1 MQVSDWLMDK
11 RIFCTIIVLLA
22 CAARVIAQPE
32 PYKFMHVNVNDGLS
46 HNEVLSFLKDKRGFL
61 WIGTAAGLNRY
72 DGYTVKV
79 FQHDSRDTTSLIHN
93 SVQDLFELPDG
104 RIGVLTTAG
113 LTLYDPQTE
122 KFQKDLSA
130 FYDTYKIPEGAL
142 SNVVKDYEGNYWF
155 IHASAGLVRYTV
167 SNGDVVSIRH
177 HEKDT
182 QSIASDSVVSL
193 LQDVKGSHWIIHANG
208 IIEQIGVKG
217 NKHYV
222 TYRNDYL
229 FKENKGAIRKYR
241 LLTDKDGDLWI
252 FIADDNQGVFY
263 FNSISKSFTHIHK
276 DSPGAHLNTNIVR
289 DMEQDNKGLIWVGT
303 DHGGINLIDKRNFS
317 IRYITHDDEDEKSL
331 SQNSINTLYKDTDGI
346 IWVGTYKRGVS
357 YYHEN
362 IVRFPLYK
370 HSPTNP
376 YGLPYADVNRFVED
390 DKGNIW
396 IGTNGGGLLYFNRAT
411 GRFTQYRHNPANTNS
426 IGSDVIVSLYIDH
439 TKKLWIGTYYGGLTC
454 YDGTK
459 FIRFNNNPADPSS
472 LSNQSV
478 WEIYEDSRHRL
489 WVGTLN
495 GGLNLFDERTQSFSH
510 YRATDLNSVGSD
522 YIAAIT
528 EDREGDL
535 WIGTTAGIDVLSRQR
550 GRFIHYE
557 SESSNPQSLSNNA
570 VLDIREDSKGRIWI
584 ATAGGLNLF
593 NRKDNSFQ
601 VFTKEDGLPHN
612 TILTILE
619 DDRGDIWMS
628 TPNGLSQLKITAAP
642 DGKTIY
648 TFSNYGEAE
657 GLQGRQFNENAAFKT
672 SRGELIFGGSNGFNI
687 FKPSQL
693 GLNKDVP
700 EVVFTDFQL
709 FNKSIK
715 AEEVVDGNILLP
727 TDISTTSE
735 IKLPPGKDV
744 FSIEFAALNF
754 FHPEKNKYKYKLE
767 GFHTDWL
774 PADSKSRRVTFTNLD
789 PGEYTF
795 RVIAANNDGFWNEK
809 GATLKITVLPPFWKT
824 RTALVIYFLLIITG
838 LLITRRL
845 VQQREKVKFIIQQ
858 ERQEAMR
865 MHELDMMKIK
875 FFTNVSHEFRTPLTL
890 ILTPIEKILKQ
901 VKDPEQQNQFLLI
914 QRNAK
919 RLLNLVNQ
927 LLDFRK
933 LEVQEIKFNPSEGDI
948 IHFIKEAV
956 YSFSDLSEKKA
967 IQLKFNASVNSL
979 VTIFDQDKL
988 EKILFNLLSNAF
1000 KFTPEHGAVTV
1011 EVEQK
1016 TEVDGKWLCI
1026 EVTDTGIGIAPDK
1039 QERIFERFFQ
1049 NELPK
1054 SMVNQGSGI
1063 GLSITKEF
1071 TRIHGGSISVESE
1084 PGKGSRFTVRLPL
1097 QDAASQS
1104 ETVTQEAIEPVRQ
1117 NEEPIH
1123 ENASARLLKK
1133 PLLLL
1138 VEDNEDF
1145 RFYLKDNLKVD
1156 YQIEEAPNGKEG
1168 WKKVQDL
1175 LPDLIVSDIM
1185 MPDMNGIDFCKKIK
1199 SDQRVSHIPVILLT
1213 ARAAEEQKVEGFQSG
1228 ADDYITKPFNF
1239 EILASRIQNL
1249 IMQREK
1255 FHRAFP
1261 KQLDVKASELNITP
1275 LDEKF
1280 IQNAVKCVEENVSKA
1295 DFSVEDM
1302 SRELGISRAHLYKK
1316 IIALTGKSPLEF
1328 IRTIRLQQA
1337 AQLLE
1342 KSQLTVAEIAYQVGF
1357 NNPKYFARYFKE
1369 QYHVLPSAYA
1379 AGKRRRAV

>member
-1 MQVSDWLMDK
+1 MDK
-11 RIFCTIIVLLA
+11 RIFYTIIVLLVCVA
-22 CAARVIAQPE
+22 GVTAQPE
-32 PYKFMHVNVNDGLS
+32 TYKFMHVNVNDGLS

-61 WIGTAAGLNRY
+61 WIGTSAGLNRY

-93 SVQDLFELPDG
+93 YVRDLFELPDG
-104 RIGVLTTAG
+104 RIGILTAAG
-113 LTLYDPQTE
+113 LALYDPQTE
-122 KFQKDLSA
+122 KFQKDISA
-130 FYDTYKIPEGAL
+130 FYKTYKIPKGPLRRVA
-142 SNVVKDYEGNYWF
+142 KDQEGNYWF
-155 IHASAGLVRYTV
+155 IHTSTGLVRYTV
-167 SNGDVVSIRH
+167 SNGDIVSIRH
-177 HEKDT
+177 NERDA
-182 QSIASDSVVSL
+182 QSIASDSVMSFA
-193 LQDVKGSHWIIHANG
+193 QDVKGNYWIIHANG
-208 IIEQIGVKG
+208 IVEQIGVKG
-217 NKHYV
+217 GKHYV
-222 TYRNDYL
+222 TYRNNYL
-229 FKENKGAIRKYR
+229 FKHNKGAIREYH
-241 LLTDKDGDLWI
+241 LLPDKDGDLWI
-252 FIADDNQGVFY
+252 FIADDAQGVFY
-263 FNSISKSFTHIHK
+263 FSSTHKSFTHIHK

-289 DMEQDNKGLIWVGT
+289 DIERDDNGLIWVGT
-303 DHGGINLIDKRNFS
+303 DHGGINVIDKRNFS
-317 IRYITHDDEDEKSL
+317 VRYITHDDEDEKSL
-331 SQNSINTLYKDTDGI
+331 SQNSINTLYKDADGI
-346 IWVGTYKRGVS
+346 IWVGTYKHGVS
-357 YYHEN
+357 YYHKN
-362 IVRFPLYK
+362 MVRFPLYK
-370 HSPTNP
+370 HTPSNP

-396 IGTNGGGLLYFNRAT
+396 IGTNGGGLLYFNRTT
-411 GRFTQYRHNPANTNS
+411 GRFTQYRHNPANANS

-439 TKKLWIGTYYGGLTC
+439 VKKLWIGTFYGGLTC

-459 FIRFNNNPADPSS
+459 FIRFNHNPADPSS
-472 LSNQSV
+472 LSNQNV

-489 WVGTLN
+489 WVGTLS
-495 GGLNLFDERTQSFSH
+495 GGLDLFDERTQSFTH
-510 YRATDLNSVGSD
+510 YRANELNSVGSD
-522 YIAAIT
+522 YIAVIT
-528 EDREGDL
+528 EDRDGDL
-535 WIGTTAGIDVLSRQR
+535 WVGTTVGIDVLSRKR

-557 SESSNPQSLSNNA
+557 SESSKPQSLSNNS

-584 ATAGGLNLF
+584 GTAGGLNLF
-593 NRKDNSFQ
+593 NRKDSTFQ
-601 VFTKEDGLPHN
+601 AFTKDDGLPHN

-619 DDRGDIWMS
+619 DDSGDIWMS
-628 TPNGLSQLKITAAP
+628 TPNGLSQLKITTAP
-642 DGKTIY
+642 DGKSIY

-672 SRGELIFGGSNGFNI
+672 SQGELIFGGSNGFNI

-715 AEEVVDGNILLP
+715 AQEVVDGHILLP
-727 TDISTTSE
+727 EDISTISE
-735 IKLPPGKDV
+735 IRLPPGKDV

-754 FHPEKNKYKYKLE
+754 FHPEKSKYKYKLE
-767 GFHTDWL
+767 GFHTNWL
-774 PADSKSRRVTFTNLD
+774 SADSKSRRVTFTNLD
-789 PGEYTF
+789 PGEYIF
-795 RVIAANNDGFWNEK
+795 RVIAANNDGFWNEN
-809 GATLKITVLPPFWKT
+809 GATLKIIVLPPFWKT
-824 RTALVIYFLLIITG
+824 RAALVVYFALIITG

-845 VQQREKVKFIIQQ
+845 VQQREKMKFTIQQ

-914 QRNAK
+914 QRNAR

-948 IHFIKEAV
+948 INFIKEAV

-967 IQLKFNASVNSL
+967 IQLKFNASVESL
-979 VTIFDQDKL
+979 IAIFDQDKL

-1011 EVEQK
+1011 GVEQK
-1016 TEVDGKWLCI
+1016 TEVDGKWLYI
-1026 EVTDTGIGIAPDK
+1026 EIADTGIGIAPDK
-1039 QERIFERFFQ
+1039 QERIFDRFFQ
-1049 NELPK
+1049 NELPR

-1071 TRIHGGSISVESE
+1071 TKIHGGSISVESE
-1084 PGKGSRFTVRLPL
+1084 LGKGSQFTVRLPL
-1097 QDAASQS
+1097 QDAVNQS
-1104 ETVTQEAIEPVRQ
+1104 ETVVQVVGPVQITDAIVEHTEAQR
-1117 NEEPIH
+1117 
-1123 ENASARLLKK
+1123 LKK

-1145 RFYLKDNLKVD
+1145 RFYLKDNLKAD
-1156 YQIEEAPNGKEG
+1156 YQIIEAQNGKDG
-1168 WKKVQDL
+1168 WEKVQEH
-1175 LPDLIVSDIM
+1175 LPELIVSDIM
-1185 MPDMNGIDFCKKIK
+1185 MPEMNGIDFCKKIK

-1249 IMQREK
+1249 IIQREK

-1261 KQLDVKASELNITP
+1261 KQFDVKASELNITP

-1280 IQNAVKCVEENVSKA
+1280 IQNAVKCVEDNISKA
-1295 DFSVEDM
+1295 DFSVEDL
-1302 SRELGISRAHLYKK
+1302 SQELGISRAHLYKK
-1316 IIALTGKSPLEF
+1316 IVALTGKSPLEF

-1379 AGKRRRAV
+1379 AGKRRRAI

>member
-1 MQVSDWLMDK
+1 MDK
-11 RIFCTIIVLLA
+11 RLFCTIIVLFA
-22 CAARVIAQPE
+22 CAVVAIAQPE

-72 DGYTVKV
+72 DGYTIKV

-104 RIGVLTTAG
+104 RIGILTTAG
-113 LTLYDPQTE
+113 LTIYDPQTE

-130 FYDTYKIPEGAL
+130 FYNTYKIPDGPL
-142 SNVVKDYEGNYWF
+142 VNVVKDYEGNFWF

-167 SNGDVVSIRH
+167 ANGDLVSIRH
-177 HEKDT
+177 HPKDAR
-182 QSIASDSVVSL
+182 SIASDSIASL
-193 LQDVKGSHWIIHANG
+193 VQDVKGSHWIIHSNG

-217 NKHYV
+217 NNHYV

-229 FKENKGAIRKYR
+229 FKQNKGAIRKYR
-241 LLTDKDGDLWI
+241 LLTDKDGDLWV
-252 FIADDNQGVFY
+252 FIADDYQGIFY
-263 FNSISKSFTHIHK
+263 FNSINKSFRHIHK
-276 DSPGAHLNTNIVR
+276 DSPGARLNTNIVR

-331 SQNSINTLYKDTDGI
+331 SQNSINGLYKDTDGI
-346 IWVGTYKRGVS
+346 IWIGTYKRGVS

-370 HSPTNP
+370 HSPANP
-376 YGLPYADVNRFVED
+376 HGLPYADVNRFVED

-396 IGTNGGGLLYFNRAT
+396 IGTNGGGLLYFDRAT
-411 GRFTQYRHNPANTNS
+411 DRFIQYRHNPANANS

-439 TKKLWIGTYYGGLTC
+439 AKKLWIGTYYGGLTC
-454 YDGTK
+454 YDGKK
-459 FIRFNNNPADPSS
+459 FIRYNHNPADPSS

-489 WVGTLN
+489 WIGTLN

-528 EDREGDL
+528 EDRDGDL

-550 GRFIHYE
+550 GRFIHFE
-557 SESSNPQSLSNNA
+557 SESSNPRSLSNNT
-570 VLDIREDSKGRIWI
+570 VLDIREDSKGRMWI
-584 ATAGGLNLF
+584 GTAGGLNLF
-593 NRKDNSFQ
+593 DRKNNSFQ

-612 TILTILE
+612 TILTIQE

-628 TPNGLSQLKITAAP
+628 TPNGLSQLKIASTP
-642 DGKTIY
+642 EGKAIY

-693 GLNKDVP
+693 GLNRDVP

-715 AEEVVDGNILLP
+715 AEEVVDGNVLLP
-727 TDISTTSE
+727 KDIATISE

-767 GFHTDWL
+767 GFHTNWL

-824 RTALVIYFLLIITG
+824 RVALVIYFVLIISG

-845 VQQREKVKFIIQQ
+845 VQQREKMKFVMHQ

-901 VKDPEQQNQFLLI
+901 VKDPDQQNQFLLI

-948 IHFIKEAV
+948 ISFIKEAV
-956 YSFSDLSEKKA
+956 YSFSDLSEKKDIRLNFA
-967 IQLKFNASVNSL
+967 SSVNTL

-1000 KFTPEHGAVTV
+1000 KFTPEHGTVTV
-1011 EVEQK
+1011 GVEQK
-1016 TEVDGKWLCI
+1016 TELEGKWLCI
-1026 EVTDTGIGIAPDK
+1026 DVHDTGIGIAADK

-1071 TRIHGGSISVESE
+1071 VKIHGGSISVESE

-1097 QDAASQS
+1097 QDAVSQTEPS
-1104 ETVTQEAIEPVRQ
+1104 TQEVIEPMRI
-1117 NEEPIH
+1117 EEPFI
-1123 ENASARLLKK
+1123 ERAGDRLVKK

-1145 RFYLKDNLKVD
+1145 RFYLKDNLKAD
-1156 YQIEEAPNGKEG
+1156 YQILEAPNGKEG
-1168 WKKVQDL
+1168 WKKVQEH
-1175 LPDLIVSDIM
+1175 LPDLVVSDIM
-1185 MPDMNGIDFCKKIK
+1185 MPEMNGIDFCKKIK

-1249 IMQREK
+1249 IIQREK
-1255 FHRAFP
+1255 FHRSFP

-1280 IQNAVKCVEENVSKA
+1280 IQNAVKCVEDNVSKT

>member
-1 MQVSDWLMDK
+1 M
-11 RIFCTIIVLLA
+11 LA
-22 CAARVIAQPE
+22 CVAQVKAQPE

-79 FQHDSRDTTSLIHN
+79 FQHDSHDTTSLIHN
-93 SVQDLFELPDG
+93 SVQDLFEIPDG

-130 FYDTYKIPEGAL
+130 FYDAYKIPEGAL
-142 SNVVKDYEGNYWF
+142 SSVVKDYEGNFWF
-155 IHASAGLVRYTV
+155 IHASAGLVRYTM
-167 SNGDVVSIRH
+167 STREIVSIRH
-177 HEKDT
+177 HQKHV
-182 QSIASDSVVSL
+182 QSIASDSVTSL
-193 LQDVKGSHWIIHANG
+193 VQDVKGNHWIIHANG
-208 IIEQIGVKG
+208 IIERIGVK
-217 NKHYV
+217 NNRHYV

-229 FKENKGAIRKYR
+229 FKRNKGAIRKYR

-263 FNSISKSFTHIHK
+263 FNSTSKSFIHIHK
-276 DSPGAHLNTNIVR
+276 DSPGAHLNTDIVR
-289 DMEQDNKGLIWVGT
+289 DMEQDNKGLIWIGT

-317 IRYITHDDEDEKSL
+317 VSYITHDDEDEKSL
-331 SQNSINTLYKDTDGI
+331 SQNSINALYRDGEGI

-370 HSPTNP
+370 HSPTNA

-396 IGTNGGGLLYFNRAT
+396 IGTNGGGLLYFDRST
-411 GRFTQYRHNPANTNS
+411 GRFTQYRYNPTNANS
-426 IGSDVIVSLYIDH
+426 IGSDVIVSLCIDH
-439 TKKLWIGTYYGGLTC
+439 TRKLWIGTYYGGLTC
-454 YDGTK
+454 YDGKK
-459 FIRFNNNPADPSS
+459 FIRYNHNPSDPSS
-472 LSNQSV
+472 LSHQSV
-478 WEIYEDSRHRL
+478 WEIFEDSRHRL

-535 WIGTTAGIDVLSRQR
+535 WIGTTDGIDVLSRQR

-557 SESSNPQSLSNNA
+557 SESSNPRSLSNNG
-570 VLDIREDSKGRIWI
+570 VLDIHEDSKGRIWI
-584 ATAGGLNLF
+584 ATASGLNLF
-593 NRKDNSFQ
+593 DRKSNSFRA
-601 VFTKEDGLPHN
+601 FTKEDGLPHN

-619 DDRGDIWMS
+619 GDGDDLWMS
-628 TPNGLSQLKITAAP
+628 TPNGLSQLKILSAP

-648 TFSNYGEAE
+648 TFSNYGEPE
-657 GLQGRQFNENAAFKT
+657 GLQGKQFNENAAFKT

-709 FNKSIK
+709 FNKSIR
-715 AEEVVDGNILLP
+715 AEEMVDGSVLLSK
-727 TDISTTSE
+727 DISTASE
-735 IKLPPGKDV
+735 IILPPGKDV

-795 RVIAANNDGFWNEK
+795 HVIAANNDGFWNEK
-809 GATLKITVLPPFWKT
+809 GASIKILVLPPFWKT

-845 VQQREKVKFIIQQ
+845 VQQREKMKFIIQQ

-890 ILTPIEKILKQ
+890 ILTPIEKILRQ

-967 IQLKFNASVNSL
+967 IQLKFNSAVNSL
-979 VTIFDQDKL
+979 VTVFDQDKL

-1011 EVEQK
+1011 RVEQK
-1016 TEVDGKWLCI
+1016 AEADGKWLCI
-1026 EVTDTGIGIAPDK
+1026 EVKDTGIGIAPDK

-1071 TRIHGGSISVESE
+1071 VKIHGGSISVESE
-1084 PGKGSRFTVRLPL
+1084 SGEGSCFTVRLPL
-1097 QDAASQS
+1097 QDAMSQV
-1104 ETVTQEAIEPVRQ
+1104 ETILREIVDPVRIE
-1117 NEEPIH
+1117 EEPIA
-1123 ENASARLLKK
+1123 ESAGARLVKK

-1145 RFYLKDNLKVD
+1145 RFYLKDNLRAD
-1156 YQIEEAPNGKEG
+1156 YQIIEAPNGKEG
-1168 WKKVQDL
+1168 WTKVQEH
-1175 LPDLIVSDIM
+1175 LPDLVVSDIM
-1185 MPDMNGIDFCKKIK
+1185 MPEMNGIDLCKKIK

-1213 ARAAEEQKVEGFQSG
+1213 ARAAEEQKVEGFQAG

-1249 IMQREK
+1249 IVQREK

-1280 IQNAVKCVEENVSKA
+1280 IQNAVKCVEDNVSKA

>member
-1 MQVSDWLMDK
+1 MDK
-11 RIFCTIIVLLA
+11 RIFCVIIVLLA
-22 CAARVIAQPE
+22 CVVQVKAQPE

-93 SVQDLFELPDG
+93 GVQDLFDLPDG
-104 RIGVLTTAG
+104 RIGVLTTTG

-122 KFQKDLSA
+122 KFQKNLSA
-130 FYDTYKIPEGAL
+130 FYNTYEIPEGAL
-142 SNVVKDYEGNYWF
+142 SNVVKDYEGNFWF

-167 SNGDVVSIRH
+167 SNGDIVSIRH
-177 HEKDT
+177 QRKDT
-182 QSIASDSVVSL
+182 QSIASDSVASL
-193 LQDVKGSHWIIHANG
+193 VQDVKGSHWIIHGNG

-217 NKHYV
+217 NRHYV

-229 FKENKGAIRKYR
+229 FKQNQGAIRKYR
-241 LLTDKDGDLWI
+241 LFTDKDGDLWI

-263 FNSISKSFTHIHK
+263 FNITHKSFTHIHK
-276 DSPGAHLNTNIVR
+276 DSPGAHLNANIVR
-289 DMEQDNKGLIWVGT
+289 DIEQDNKGLIWVGT
-303 DHGGINLIDKRNFS
+303 DHGGINLIDKQNFS
-317 IRYITHDDEDEKSL
+317 IRYITHDDEDEMSL
-331 SQNSINTLYKDTDGI
+331 GQNSINTLYKDTDGI
-346 IWVGTYKRGVS
+346 IWAGTYKRGVS

-362 IVRFPLYK
+362 IIRFPLYK
-370 HSPTNP
+370 HSPGNR
-376 YGLPYADVNRFVED
+376 YGLPYGDVNRFVED

-396 IGTNGGGLLYFNRAT
+396 IGTNGAGLLYFNRAT
-411 GRFTQYRHNPANTNS
+411 GTFTQYRYNPANANS

-454 YDGTK
+454 YDGAK
-459 FIRFNNNPADPSS
+459 FIRYNNNPADPSS
-472 LSNQSV
+472 LSNQNV

-495 GGLNLFDERTQSFSH
+495 GGLNLFDERTKSFSH
-510 YRATDLNSVGSD
+510 YRASDLNSVGSD

-535 WIGTTAGIDVLSRQR
+535 WIGTTAGVDVLSRQR

-557 SESSNPQSLSNNA
+557 SESSNPQSLSSNA

-584 ATAGGLNLF
+584 GTAGGLNLF
-593 NRKDNSFQ
+593 DRKGNSFK
-601 VFTKEDGLPHN
+601 VFTKEDGLPSN

-628 TPNGLSQLKITAAP
+628 TPNGLSQLKITAAS
-642 DGKTIY
+642 DGKVIY
-648 TFSNYGEAE
+648 TFNNYGEAE

-672 SRGELIFGGSNGFNI
+672 SQGELIFGGANGFNI

-727 TDISTTSE
+727 TDISTASE

-754 FHPEKNKYKYKLE
+754 FHPEKNRYKYRLE
-767 GFHTDWL
+767 GFHSDWL

-795 RVIAANNDGFWNEK
+795 RVIAANNDGFWNDK
-809 GATLKITVLPPFWKT
+809 GAALKIIVLPPFWKT
-824 RTALVIYFLLIITG
+824 RVALMVYFLLIITG
-838 LLITRRL
+838 LLITRTL
-845 VQQREKVKFIIQQ
+845 VQQREKMKFIIQQ
-858 ERQEAMR
+858 ERQEAMH

-890 ILTPIEKILKQ
+890 ILTPVEKILKQ
-901 VKDPEQQNQFLLI
+901 VKDPELQNQFLLI

-948 IHFIKEAV
+948 IYFIKEAV

-967 IQLKFNASVNSL
+967 IELKFNSTVNSL
-979 VTIFDQDKL
+979 ITIFDQDKL

-1011 EVEQK
+1011 GVEQK
-1016 TEVDGKWLCI
+1016 VEVDGTWLYI
-1026 EVTDTGIGIAPDK
+1026 EVKDTGIGIAPDK

-1049 NELPK
+1049 NDLPK

-1071 TRIHGGSISVESE
+1071 TKIHGGSISVESE
-1084 PGKGSRFTVRLPL
+1084 PGKGSSFMVKLPL
-1097 QDAASQS
+1097 QDAANLS
-1104 ETVTQEAIEPVRQ
+1104 EPITQEVVEPAQ
-1117 NEEPIH
+1117 LQEESVM
-1123 ENASARLLKK
+1123 ENAAARLIKK

-1145 RFYLKDNLKVD
+1145 RFYLKDNLKAD
-1156 YQIEEAPNGKEG
+1156 YQIVEASNGKEG
-1168 WKKVQDL
+1168 WQKVQEH

-1185 MPDMNGIDFCKKIK
+1185 MPEMNGIDFCKKVK
-1199 SDQRVSHIPVILLT
+1199 SDQRVSHTPVILLT

-1249 IMQREK
+1249 IVQREK
-1255 FHRAFP
+1255 LHRAFP

-1280 IQNAVKCVEENVSKA
+1280 IQNAVNCVENNVSKA